1 LSAKEARRVYVME
14 QVLDGKLTIKL
25 AAELLGLSER
35 QVKRL
40 KKGMKEKGVAALM
53 HGNRGRTPKHT
64 ISEDIRDMVATLAQ
78 DLYKDASAQHISELL
93 AVRSALPKSNR
104 EGPEHIPWVLSPMPA
119 MNRRCPLLVTI
130 LNLPRSR
137 SSQLAFS
144 CQTRRKRA
152 QTDHSLVFKD
162 RHSSAPGSTGSG
174 YFHRETSNLEAER
187 RR

>member
-1 LSAKEARRVYVME
+1 MSAKEARRVYVME

-64 ISEDIRDMVATLAQ
+64 ISEDIRDMVAALAQ

-93 AVRSALPKSNR
+93 AVRSELPRSNR
-104 EGPEHIPWVLSPMPA
+104 EGPEHTPWVLSPMPA
-119 MNRRCPLLVTI
+119 IDRRCPLLVTI
-130 LNLPRSR
+130 LTAVADLTTRFLLPDPQEASTDGSL
-137 SSQLAFS
+137 SSLQGSPQLCTRQHWLWLFS
-144 CQTRRKRA
+144 QGNK
-152 QTDHSLVFKD
+152 Q
-162 RHSSAPGSTGSG
+162 P
-174 YFHRETSNLEAER
+174 
-187 RR
+187 